1 MSGALSTL
9 ICLSYRTCCNS
20 FSCSIVP
27 KTMYVL
33 WLWFWCVPK
42 KCLLPADNKAKVY
55 YGLLKEPDIQYLP
68 VEEEEDGEGD
78 GTDKPKK
85 KKAKKDP
92 LFSKKTKSD
101 PNAPPVDRI
110 PLPDLWVSHW
120 IHSPLTRDTA
130 PGLVCFVW
138 ILEMWDCDIIFL
150 ILYSVWQKT
159 LTLKVL
165 FSLLSHFCYV

>member
-1 MSGALSTL
+1 MSGALPHLFLYVFLIELTVTL
-9 ICLSYRTCCNS
+9 SH
-20 FSCSIVP
+20 VP
-27 KTMYVL
+27 LCQKLCMFFGCGFHV
-33 WLWFWCVPK
+33 CPK
-42 KCLLPADNKAKVY
+42 KCFLPTDNKAKVY

-110 PLPDLWVSHW
+110 PLPDL
-120 IHSPLTRDTA
+120 
-130 PGLVCFVW
+130 
-138 ILEMWDCDIIFL
+138 
-150 ILYSVWQKT
+150 
-159 LTLKVL
+159 
-165 FSLLSHFCYV
+165 

>member
-1 MSGALSTL
+1 MSSALPSLFLYVCL
-9 ICLSYRTCCNS
+9 IELAITR
-20 FSCSIVP
+20 SIVP
-27 KTMYVL
+27 KTM
-33 WLWFWCVPK
+33 CVCGCGFDVCPK
-42 KCLLPADNKAKVY
+42 KCLLPTDNKAKVY

-110 PLPDLWVSHW
+110 PLPDLWVSDW
-120 IHSPLTRDTA
+120 LNS
-130 PGLVCFVW
+130 
-138 ILEMWDCDIIFL
+138 
-150 ILYSVWQKT
+150 
-159 LTLKVL
+159 
-165 FSLLSHFCYV
+165 

>member
-1 MSGALSTL
+1 MLCIFGFVVDIISKE
-9 ICLSYRTCCNS
+9 C
-20 FSCSIVP
+20 
-27 KTMYVL
+27 M
-33 WLWFWCVPK
+33 
-42 KCLLPADNKAKVY
+42 LPIDNKAKVY

-110 PLPDLWVSHW
+110 PLPDL
-120 IHSPLTRDTA
+120 
-130 PGLVCFVW
+130 
-138 ILEMWDCDIIFL
+138 
-150 ILYSVWQKT
+150 
-159 LTLKVL
+159 
-165 FSLLSHFCYV
+165 